1 MKRKTIAMTSCTSSS
16 SSYIYDLTIL
26 FRSFGPLRSSKEIP
40 DVQDFGAFLEAF
52 QIEFPS
58 RFIPFKELKLYLK
71 KYPLTIFLISRMNPE
86 TDTLECVHTFS
97 IQNGRNHVQTFK
109 TIDEAIERCSAG
121 YDQIS
126 NELVSFQY
134 NDRGSINIVDK

>member
-1 MKRKTIAMTSCTSSS
+1 MTSCTS
-16 SSYIYDLTIL
+16 YLYDLTIL
-26 FRSFGPLRSSKEIP
+26 FRSMSTAQSSKDLP
-40 DVQDFGAFLEAF
+40 DVQDFGSFLEAF
-52 QIEFPS
+52 QIEFPA
-58 RFIPFKELKLYLK
+58 RFIPFKQLKLYLK

-97 IQNGRNHVQTFK
+97 IQNGKNHVQTFK
-109 TIDEAIERCSAG
+109 TIEDAIEHCSAG

-134 NDRGSINIVDK
+134 NDRGSVAIVDK